1 MYLQVFFV
9 VVVNN
14 SQEDRHEDVCVD
26 EDVHNEENDENSA
39 GVVRRHP
46 ANKKYRIEYKR

>member
-14 SQEDRHEDVCVD
+14 SQEDGHEDVRVD
-26 EDVHNEENDENSA
+26 EDVHDEENGENSA
-39 GVVRRHP
+39 GVVCRHP
-46 ANKKYRIEYKR
+46 ANEKHRIK